1 MQRCDPAMTPVF
13 NSLLPVF
20 LLIATGYLSR
30 VGGIIEA
37 SSWTGIERLTYFIFF
52 PAVIIQTL
60 ARADLSSVPLLSVGG
75 ALICAILLNSVSL
88 LLTRP
93 LLERGLGVDGPGF
106 TSLFQAS
113 TRWNTFVGLAVA
125 GSLFGPRGI
134 TLIAVAIAAMVP
146 LLNVLALGVLV
157 RYAGGPKLNP
167 AQMLRTLF
175 VNPFIWSPAIGL
187 SLNGAAVDV
196 PGALLSYIDILGR
209 ASLAAGLLVVGAAL
223 DLRRLAQPKMVHV
236 LSAALKLVALPVI
249 AAMLARQFGVA
260 ESDLAV
266 TVTAASVPTS
276 SAAYV
281 LAKQMGGNAQLMAEL
296 ITLQTLAAFL
306 TMPLAIWSVQV
317 L

>member
-1 MQRCDPAMTPVF
+1 
-13 NSLLPVF
+13 
-20 LLIATGYLSR
+20 
-30 VGGIIEA
+30 
-37 SSWTGIERLTYFIFF
+37 
-52 PAVIIQTL
+52 VIIQTL
-60 ARADLSSVPLLSVGG
+60 ARADLSSVPLLGVGG
-75 ALICAILLNSVSL
+75 ALIGAILLNSGSL

-93 LLERGLGVDGPGF
+93 LLERGLGVDGPSF

-146 LLNVLALGVLV
+146 LLNVLALSVLV
-157 RYAGGPKLNP
+157 RYAGGPKLTL

-175 VNPFIWSPAIGL
+175 VNPFIWSPTIGL
-187 SLNGAAVDV
+187 SLNGAGVDLPQAVV
-196 PGALLSYIDILGR
+196 SYIDILGR

-223 DLRRLAQPKMVHV
+223 DLRRLAQPTIVHV
-236 LSAALKLVALPVI
+236 LSMALKLVALPVT
-249 AAMLARQFGVA
+249 AAMLAHQFGVGVL
-260 ESDLAV
+260 DLAV

-281 LAKQMGGNAQLMAEL
+281 LAKQMGGNAELMAEL

>member
-1 MQRCDPAMTPVF
+1 MTPVF

-30 VGGIIEA
+30 VGGLIEA
-37 SSWTGIERLTYFIFF
+37 NSWTGIERLTYFVFF

-60 ARADLSSVPLLSVGG
+60 ARADLSSVPLLGVGA
-75 ALICAILLNSVSL
+75 ALICAILLNSFVL

-93 LLERGLGVDGPGF
+93 LLERSLGIDGPSF

-146 LLNVLALGVLV
+146 LLNVLALSVLV
-157 RYAGGPKLNP
+157 RYAGGPKLTL

-187 SLNGAAVDV
+187 TLNGAGVDLPQAVV
-196 PGALLSYIDILGR
+196 SYIDILGR

-223 DLRRLAQPKMVHV
+223 DLRRLVQPKMAHV
-236 LSAALKLVALPVI
+236 LSTALKLVALPVI
-249 AAMLARQFGVA
+249 AAMLARLFGVA
-260 ESDLAV
+260 APDLAV

-306 TMPLAIWSVQV
+306 TMPLAIWSVQSIYMSS
-317 L
+317 

>member
-20 LLIATGYLSR
+20 LLIATRYLSR
-30 VGGIIEA
+30 VGGLIEA
-37 SSWTGIERLTYFIFF
+37 SSWTGIERLTYFVFF

-60 ARADLSSVPLLSVGG
+60 ARADLSSVPLLGVGG
-75 ALICAILLNSVSL
+75 ALIGAILLNSSSL

-93 LLERGLGVDGPGF
+93 LLERGLGVDGPSF

-134 TLIAVAIAAMVP
+134 TLIAAAMVP
-146 LLNVLALGVLV
+146 LLNVLALSVLV
-157 RYAGGPKLNP
+157 RYAGGPKLTL

-175 VNPFIWSPAIGL
+175 VNPFIWSPTIGL
-187 SLNGAAVDV
+187 SLNGAGVDLPQAVV
-196 PGALLSYIDILGR
+196 SYIDILGR

-260 ESDLAV
+260 ASDLAV
-266 TVTAASVPTS
+266 TVTAASVPT
-276 SAAYV
+276 
-281 LAKQMGGNAQLMAEL
+281 
-296 ITLQTLAAFL
+296 
-306 TMPLAIWSVQV
+306 
-317 L
+317 

>member
-1 MQRCDPAMTPVF
+1 MTPVF

-30 VGGIIEA
+30 VGGLIGA
-37 SSWTGIERLTYFIFF
+37 AAWAGVERLTYFVFF

-60 ARADLSSVPLLSVGG
+60 ARADLSSVPLLGVGG
-75 ALICAILLNSVSL
+75 ALIGAILLNSLAL

-93 LLERGLGVDGPGF
+93 LLVQGLRLDGPGF

-113 TRWNTFVGLAVA
+113 TRWNTFVGLAAA

-157 RYAGGPKLNP
+157 RYAGGPKLTFP
-167 AQMLRTLF
+167 QMLRALV

-187 SLNGAAVDV
+187 TLNVAAVDL
-196 PGALLSYIDILGR
+196 PQALLSYIDILGR
-209 ASLAAGLLVVGAAL
+209 ASLAAGLLVVGVAL
-223 DLRRLAQPKMVHV
+223 DLRRLAQPTFVHV
-236 LSAALKLVALPVI
+236 LSMALKLVALPWV
-249 AAMLARQFGVA
+249 AAMLARQFGVGA
-260 ESDLAV
+260 LDLAV

-281 LAKQMGGNAQLMAEL
+281 LAKQMGGDAPLMAEL
-296 ITLQTLAAFL
+296 ITLQTLVAFV
-306 TMPLAIWSVQV
+306 TMPVAIWSVQIAA
-317 L
+317 

>member
-1 MQRCDPAMTPVF
+1 
-13 NSLLPVF
+13 
-20 LLIATGYLSR
+20 
-30 VGGIIEA
+30 
-37 SSWTGIERLTYFIFF
+37 
-52 PAVIIQTL
+52 VIIQTL
-60 ARADLSSVPLLSVGG
+60 ARADLSSVPLLGVGG
-75 ALICAILLNSVSL
+75 ALIGAILLNSVSL

-93 LLERGLGVDGPGF
+93 LLERGLGVDGPSF

-125 GSLFGPRGI
+125 GSLFGSRGI

-146 LLNVLALGVLV
+146 LLNVLALSVLV
-157 RYAGGPKLNP
+157 RYAGGPTLTIV
-167 AQMLRTLF
+167 QMLRTLF
-175 VNPFIWSPAIGL
+175 VNPFIWSPTIGL
-187 SLNGAAVDV
+187 SLNGAGVDLPQAVV
-196 PGALLSYIDILGR
+196 SYIDILGR

-236 LSAALKLVALPVI
+236 LSAALKLVALPVT
-249 AAMLARQFGVA
+249 AAMLAHQFGVGVL
-260 ESDLAV
+260 DLAV

-296 ITLQTLAAFL
+296 VTLQTLAAFL

>member
-1 MQRCDPAMTPVF
+1 MTPVF

-30 VGGIIEA
+30 VGGLIEA
-37 SSWTGIERLTYFIFF
+37 NSWTGIERLTYFVFF

-60 ARADLSSVPLLSVGG
+60 VRADLSSVPLLGVGG
-75 ALICAILLNSVSL
+75 ALICAILLNSFAL

-93 LLERGLGVDGPGF
+93 LLERSLGIDGPSF

-146 LLNVLALGVLV
+146 LLNVLALSVLV
-157 RYAGGPKLNP
+157 RYAGGPKLTL

-175 VNPFIWSPAIGL
+175 ANPFIWSPAIGL
-187 SLNGAAVDV
+187 TLNGAGVDLPQAVV
-196 PGALLSYIDILGR
+196 SYIDILGR

-249 AAMLARQFGVA
+249 AAMLARQFGVV

-306 TMPLAIWSVQV
+306 TMPLAIWSVQSIYMSS
-317 L
+317 

>member
-1 MQRCDPAMTPVF
+1 MTPVF

-20 LLIATGYLSR
+20 LLITTGYLSR
-30 VGGIIEA
+30 VGGLIEA
-37 SSWTGIERLTYFIFF
+37 TAWAGVERLTYFAFF
-52 PAVIIQTL
+52 PAVIVQTL
-60 ARADLSSVPLLSVGG
+60 ARADLSSVPLLGVGG
-75 ALICAILLNSVSL
+75 ALIGAILLNSLAL

-93 LLERGLGVDGPGF
+93 LLAQGLGLDGAGF

-157 RYAGGPKLNP
+157 RYAQGSKLSFI
-167 AQMLRTLF
+167 QMLRALV

-187 SLNGAAVDV
+187 TLNGAAVDL
-196 PGALLSYIDILGR
+196 PQALLSYIDILGR

-223 DLRRLAQPKMVHV
+223 DLRKLAQPGVVHV
-236 LSAALKLVALPVI
+236 LSVALKLVALPLV
-249 AAMLARQFGVA
+249 AAMLARQFGVGA
-260 ESDLAV
+260 LDLAV

-276 SAAYV
+276 RAAYV
-281 LAKQMGGNAQLMAEL
+281 LAKQMGGDAQLMAEL
-296 ITLQTLAAFL
+296 ITLQTLVASM
-306 TMPLAIWSVQV
+306 TMPLAIWSVQM